1 MNAQATGQVEVH
13 AIGVTEEVHERS
25 PSLLEEVIS
34 TGGTPAIKSFERLK
48 KACEVQGPSLDARV
62 AGGMYCTLYMEKVKP

>member
-1 MNAQATGQVEVH
+1 VH
-13 AIGVTEEVHERS
+13 AIGVPEEVHERS

-34 TGGTPAIKSFERLK
+34 TGGTPAIKSFERLEK
-48 KACEVQGPSLDARV
+48 AACEVQGPSLDARV